1 MVCAPQPQRVASWWA
16 AAYRSPPNGAVR
28 AALVVISAGMAS
40 TSTPPQQPPSPQPAP
55 APRRPFGPG
64 HLLALVIVLVIAG
77 GVALLIDG
85 PNSTSQPLPGNAHSV
100 KSASFD
106 GGEAAPP
113 KPAPPLQLHNYQGRL
128 VNLNSFR
135 GKAVLVTFLYTNCPD
150 VCPLIT
156 ADLHTALELMGPAK
170 AAKTQIIAV
179 SVDPRGD
186 TPKAVAAFLA
196 RHEMTG
202 RMQYLIGS
210 EHELGRVWKA
220 WNVGS
225 ERDAQQPQLVNH
237 TGLVYGISA
246 SGKVRTLY
254 AASFKP
260 SEIAHD
266 VPLLAS
272 Q

>member
-1 MVCAPQPQRVASWWA
+1 MDSDSS
-16 AAYRSPPNGAVR
+16 SPPAPPRRGLDLRLVL
-28 AALVVISAGMAS
+28 ALVVI
-40 TSTPPQQPPSPQPAP
+40 
-55 APRRPFGPG
+55 
-64 HLLALVIVLVIAG
+64 LVIAG
-77 GVALLIDG
+77 GVAVLADG
-85 PNSTSQPLPGNAHSV
+85 GQSSQRLPGNAHGAH
-100 KSASFD
+100 SASFS
-106 GGEAAPP
+106 GEEASP
-113 KPAPPLQLHNYQGRL
+113 PAPAPALQLRNYLGQT
-128 VNLNSFR
+128 VNIDRYR

-156 ADLHTALELMGPAK
+156 ANLRVAQNLMGPTESAK
-170 AAKTQIIAV
+170 AQIIAV

-210 EHELGRVWKA
+210 ASELAHVWAK

-225 ERDAQQPQLVNH
+225 EQDAQQPQLVNH

-246 SGKVRTLY
+246 SGKVTTLY
-254 AASFKP
+254 AANFKP

-266 VPLLAS
+266 VPLLAA

>member
-1 MVCAPQPQRVASWWA
+1 MAATQSPSEPGASTPAPQ
-16 AAYRSPPNGAVR
+16 
-28 AALVVISAGMAS
+28 
-40 TSTPPQQPPSPQPAP
+40 TP
-55 APRRPFGPG
+55 PRRPFGIG
-64 HLLALVIVLVIAG
+64 HLLALVVVLVIAG
-77 GVALLIDG
+77 GVALLVDG
-85 PNSTSQPLPGNAHSV
+85 PRSPSQPLPGNAHST
-100 KSASFD
+100 KSANFA
-106 GGEAAPP
+106 GLEASPP
-113 KPAPPLQLHNYQGRL
+113 ESAPPLQLHNYQGKL
-128 VNLNSFR
+128 VNIDNYR

-156 ADLHTALELMGPAK
+156 ASLHTALELMGKAK
-170 AAKTQIIAV
+170 AAKTQVIAV

-186 TPKAVAAFLA
+186 TPAAVAAFLA

-210 EHELGRVWKA
+210 AQELGRVWKA

-254 AASFKP
+254 SASFKP
-260 SEIAHD
+260 SEVVHD